1 MRELELVLKALTAAN
16 LATPQIVAVI
26 NAVKGSA
33 TDGRTDEEILEHA
46 AAVAQETKSITEADM
61 GDQP

>member
-1 MRELELVLKALTAAN
+1 MRELELVLRALSAAN
-16 LATPQIVAVI
+16 LATPQIVAII
-26 NAVKGSA
+26 NAVKGSVA
-33 TDGRTDEEILEHA
+33 DGRTDEEILEHA